1 MTADRAGLDDG
12 PSWGEV
18 GGSATR
24 RQQVLTLP
32 YSVMASL
39 PNVATD
45 SFDRDVITK
54 VERHVSA
61 KPSCLGTFCPSF

>member
-45 SFDRDVITK
+45 SFDRDVIYEGRAPCFGK
-54 VERHVSA
+54 A
-61 KPSCLGTFCPSF
+61 KLSGDLLP

>member
-24 RQQVLTLP
+24 RRADADVAFLRDG
-32 YSVMASL
+32 SL
-39 PNVATD
+39 RNVATD
-45 SFDRDVITK
+45 SFDHDVITK

-61 KPSCLGTFCPSF
+61 KPRLSVDLLP